1 MLYSYARSSDLFWS
15 FSCNTSFDICFMLCG
30 ELIPSSGCLKIQY
43 GAKFPSNKPP
53 PFPLSPLSKGF
64 EINKPL
70 EGLIEDLR
78 YPRNKKNI
86 PDGYTDT
93 ADIFQVKFGR
103 CFNCRHHEK
112 RIIVRRPLSSKTID
126 EVARQT
132 KKLKLNVEIRKKVT
146 PIFCCFSFSTVTGNW
161 LESGKPHQSSFQ

>member
-1 MLYSYARSSDLFWS
+1 MLELP
-15 FSCNTSFDICFMLCG
+15 LCVLALWRTDTILWLL
-30 ELIPSSGCLKIQY
+30 ENSIWCQILVNKLSPPPPFN
-43 GAKFPSNKPP
+43 FPPPPP

-64 EINKPL
+64 EINTPL

-78 YPRNKKNI
+78 YPRNKKKYPRRI
-86 PDGYTDT
+86 HGYCGH
-93 ADIFQVKFGR
+93 ISGEIWKM
-103 CFNCRHHEK
+103 FNCRHHEK

-146 PIFCCFSFSTVTGNW
+146 PIFCCFLFSTVTGNW